1 MHLLHAHGDPAGLPI
16 ERVEASLQLEKGDG
30 PAALVVRFRLV
41 GDLAQLAIP
50 PRGPGGR
57 AEGLWRHT
65 CFEFF
70 VRPRAAAGYSEVN
83 LAPSTEW
90 AAYAFSAYRAGMRPI
105 GPVSTQIHV
114 ASSAHLLTLVAT
126 LPLASLVHEAAA
138 TYEVALSAVI
148 EARSGTLSYWALAH
162 PDPQR
167 PDFHHPESFVHE
179 MRH

>member
-1 MHLLHAHGDPAGLPI
+1 MHQLYAHGHPAGLPI
-16 ERVEASLQLEKGDG
+16 ERVEASLQLKGGDG
-30 PAALVVRFRLV
+30 PVALTARFRLA

-50 PRGPGGR
+50 PRGSGGR
-57 AEGLWRHT
+57 TDGLWRHT

-70 VRPRAAAGYSEVN
+70 VRPRAVAGYAEVN

-105 GPVSTQIHV
+105 GPVSTQIDV
-114 ASSAHLLTLVAT
+114 AASARLLTLAAT
-126 LPLASLVHEAAA
+126 LPLASLVQDAAPV
-138 TYEVALSAVI
+138 YEVALSAVI

-162 PDPQR
+162 PDPLR

-179 MRH
+179 IRH